1 MKTTRVQ
8 AIRTATAHRRLL
20 THWLPLSAAAAFAL
34 TLAATQ
40 AFAAGTA
47 VLGEKQDSGLGE
59 LPHYSQWAD
68 KTGKD
73 PMRASTAGEKLDN
86 GLGDLPHYSKWVDKS
101 GKNPMGPKAPDAQRI
116 SLR

>member
-8 AIRTATAHRRLL
+8 AVRSTTARERMLS
-20 THWLPLSAAAAFAL
+20 HWLPLGAAAVFAL

-47 VLGEKQDSGLGE
+47 VPGEKQDSGLGD
-59 LPHYSQWAD
+59 LPHYSQWVD

-73 PMRASTAGEKLDN
+73 PMRASTAGEKLDS

-101 GKNPMGPKAPDAQRI
+101 GKNPMGPKAPDAQRV